1 MRRLTRYGVI
11 VAAGM
16 LAAGCSAGAGSSSSP
31 GSSSSDKTTTNSVL
45 TISNENGALWT
56 CGFNPL
62 NSTYNLTSVGFI
74 YEPLVYVN
82 PLQSGKTT
90 PMLATSWAWGA
101 GNKSLT
107 FTIRQGVKWSD
118 GTPMTA
124 ADVAYTF
131 NLIKKYPALDLTG
144 VWSVLSSVTAT
155 SPSTVTMDFSTVAV
169 PYFYYIADQ
178 TPIVPQHIWST
189 IANPATASI
198 SNPIG
203 TGPYLMS
210 KCSPQNIT
218 YTANPH
224 YWQPGLPRIHTLEYP
239 AFTSNNTAN
248 DTLASGQ
255 AQWGAQYIP
264 DIEAFYTSKN
274 PNFHYW
280 FPPILNV
287 SMVPNL
293 TNPLLSNVK
302 VREAISY
309 AIDRSK
315 VSTIGESGYEP
326 PANQTGVVTPTFSS
340 SLNSQALAS
349 WGSEYDVA
357 KATSLLESAGYHMSG
372 GVMTNAAGQKLQ
384 FTVINIGDYSDW
396 VASMQVIQQDLKAVG
411 ISITP
416 DNLSNT
422 DYEADLFNGHYQLGL
437 RGAVHLRPGRVLRAE
452 QLAQLREHGA
462 GRQAGRQQLRAL
474 QQPGHRRPAQAVL
487 DHHGRGHAAVD
498 PEPATAGHAEP
509 GADHPRGGGRR
520 LVPVRHHVD
529 HRVAHVQQ
537 PLRPASGVGIPR
549 QRAGA
554 AAPVAEVS
562 RAAACQGPG
571 RTSGKPWHAAPR

>member
-1 MRRLTRYGVI
+1 MRRLIRHGAII
-11 VAAGM
+11 VAGL
-16 LAAGCSAGAGSSSSP
+16 LAVAGCSAGAGSSSAPNSTAS
-31 GSSSSDKTTTNSVL
+31 GQSSANSTL

-56 CGFNPL
+56 CAFNPFNASDTL
-62 NSTYNLTSVGFI
+62 VSAGFT

-82 PLQSGKTT
+82 PLQNGKTT
-90 PMLATSWAWGA
+90 PMLATSWSWGA

-118 GTPMTA
+118 GTPLTA

-131 NLIKKYPALDLTG
+131 NLIKKYPAMDLTG

-155 SPSTVTMDFSTVAV
+155 GNTVTMNFSTVAV

-178 TPIVPQHIWST
+178 TPIVPQHIWSK

-198 SNPIG
+198 PSPIG
-203 TGPYLMS
+203 SGPYVMS
-210 KCSPQNIT
+210 KCTPENIT
-218 YTANPH
+218 YTANPR
-224 YWQPGLPRIHTLEYP
+224 YWQPGLPRIHTLQYP

-248 DTLASGQ
+248 DVLASGQ

-287 SMVPNL
+287 ALVPNL

-302 VREAISY
+302 VREAMSY
-309 AIDRSK
+309 AIDRGR

-326 PANQTGVVTPTFSS
+326 PANQTGIVTPTFSG
-340 SLNSQALAS
+340 SLDSQALAS
-349 WGSEYDVA
+349 WGSEYDPA

-411 ISITP
+411 IAITP

-422 DYEADLFNGHYQLGL
+422 DFDADLYAGHYQL
-437 RGAVHLRPGRVLRAE
+437 AYQE
-452 QLAQLREHGA
+452 QPTFG
-462 GRQAGRQQLRAL
+462 
-474 QQPGHRRPAQAVL
+474 
-487 DHHGRGHAAVD
+487 
-498 PEPATAGHAEP
+498 P
-509 GADHPRGGGRR
+509 GAYYELNNWLNSANTAPIGKIAASNYERYSNPSTDA
-520 LVPVRHHVD
+520 LLKQYSTTTDTAAQQSILNQIQQVMLSQVPIIPVVEGVD
-529 HRVAHVQQ
+529 WYQYDTTSFTGWPTSSNPYAQ
-537 PLRPASGVGIPR
+537 P
-549 QRAGA
+549 
-554 AAPVAEVS
+554 PVWAYPDNEQVLLHLS
-562 RAAACQGPG
+562 P
-571 RTSGKPWHAAPR
+571 K

>member
-16 LAAGCSAGAGSSSSP
+16 LAAGCSAGAGSSSAP
-31 GSSSSDKTTTNSVL
+31 SSTASGNTSANSTL

-62 NSTYNLTSVGFI
+62 NSTYNLLSVGFT

-131 NLIKKYPALDLTG
+131 NLIKKDPALDLTG

-178 TPIVPQHIWST
+178 TPIVPEHIWST

-422 DYEADLFNGHYQLGL
+422 DYQADLFNGHYQLAYVEQYTFG
-437 RGAVHLRPGRVLRAE
+437 PGPYYELNNWLNSANTAPVGKQAASNYERYSNPATDALLKQYSTTTDLATQRSVLN
-452 QLAQLREHGA
+452 Q
-462 GRQAGRQQLRAL
+462 L
-474 QQPGHRRPAQAVL
+474 QQVMLSQVPIIPVVEGVDWYQYDTTSITGWPTSSNPYAQPPVWAFPDNEQVL
-487 DHHGRGHAAVD
+487 LHLS
-498 PEPATAGHAEP
+498 P
-509 GADHPRGGGRR
+509 
-520 LVPVRHHVD
+520 
-529 HRVAHVQQ
+529 
-537 PLRPASGVGIPR
+537 
-549 QRAGA
+549 
-554 AAPVAEVS
+554 
-562 RAAACQGPG
+562 
-571 RTSGKPWHAAPR
+571 K

>member
-11 VAAGM
+11 LTAGL
-16 LAAGCSAGAGSSSSP
+16 LAVGCSAGSGSSS
-31 GSSSSDKTTTNSVL
+31 GSTSGKTSTNNSVL
-45 TISNENGALWT
+45 TISNENGALWS

-62 NSTYNLTSVGFI
+62 NSSYNLLSVGFI

-82 PLQSGKTT
+82 PLQNGKTT
-90 PMLATSWAWGA
+90 PMLASSWSWGA

-107 FTIRQGVKWSD
+107 FTIRSGVKWSD
-118 GTPMTA
+118 GTPLTA
-124 ADVAYTF
+124 ADVAFTF
-131 NLIKKYPALDLTG
+131 NLMKKYPTLDLTG

-155 SPSTVTMDFSTVAV
+155 GTSTVTMDFSSVAV

-189 IANPATASI
+189 IANPATATI
-198 SNPIG
+198 SKPVG
-203 TGPYLMS
+203 SGPYLMS
-210 KCSPQNIT
+210 KCSPSNIT

-224 YWQPGLPRIHTLEYP
+224 YWQPGLPKIHTLQYP

-248 DTLASGQ
+248 DTLANGQ

-264 DIEAFYTSKN
+264 DIQAFYTSKN
-274 PNFHYW
+274 ANYHYW

-309 AIDRSK
+309 AINRQQ

-326 PANQTGVVTPTFSS
+326 PANQAGIVTPTFTS
-340 SLNSQALAS
+340 SLNSSALAS
-349 WGSEYDVA
+349 WGNGFNVA
-357 KATSLLESAGYHMSG
+357 KAKTLLESAGYHPGSDG
-372 GVMTNAAGQKLQ
+372 IMTNASGQKLQ

-416 DNLSNT
+416 SNLSNT
-422 DYEADLFNGHYQLGL
+422 DYQADLFNGHYQLAYVEQYTFG
-437 RGAVHLRPGRVLRAE
+437 PGPYYELNNWLNSADTAPV
-452 QLAQLREHGA
+452 GK
-462 GRQAGRQQLRAL
+462 QAASNYERYSNPATDKLLDEYSTTTSAAMQQSILNQL
-474 QQPGHRRPAQAVL
+474 QQVMVSQVPFIPVVEGVDWYQYDTTSITGWPTSSDPYAQPPVWAFPDNEQVL
-487 DHHGRGHAAVD
+487 LHLT
-498 PEPATAGHAEP
+498 P
-509 GADHPRGGGRR
+509 
-520 LVPVRHHVD
+520 
-529 HRVAHVQQ
+529 
-537 PLRPASGVGIPR
+537 
-549 QRAGA
+549 
-554 AAPVAEVS
+554 
-562 RAAACQGPG
+562 
-571 RTSGKPWHAAPR
+571 K

>member
-1 MRRLTRYGVI
+1 MRRLIRYGVI
-11 VAAGM
+11 VAAAA
-16 LAAGCSAGAGSSSSP
+16 LAAGCTAGSGTSSSP
-31 GSSSSDKTTTNSVL
+31 GSTTSAKAATNSTL

-62 NSTYNLTSVGFI
+62 NSSYNLLSFGFM

-82 PLQSGKTT
+82 PLQNGKTT
-90 PMLATSWAWGA
+90 PMLATSWNWGA

-131 NLIKKYPALDLTG
+131 NLEKKYPALDLTG

-155 SPSTVTMDFSTVAV
+155 GNTVTMDFSNVAL

-189 IANPATASI
+189 LANPATDSI
-198 SNPIG
+198 KNPIG

-224 YWQPGLPRIHTLEYP
+224 YWQPGLPRIHTLQYP

-287 SMVPNL
+287 ALTPNL

-302 VREAISY
+302 VREAMSY

-315 VSTIGESGYEP
+315 VSTIGENGYEP

-340 SLNSQALAS
+340 SLNSQALAA
-349 WGSEYDVA
+349 WGSEYDAA
-357 KATSLLESAGYHMSG
+357 KAKSLLQSAGYHPGSDG
-372 GVMTNAAGQKLQ
+372 IMTNGAGQKLQ
-384 FTVINIGDYSDW
+384 FTVINIGGYSDW

-416 DNLSNT
+416 SNLSNT
-422 DYEADLFNGHYQLGL
+422 DYQADLFNGHYQLAYVEQYTFG
-437 RGAVHLRPGRVLRAE
+437 PGVYYELNNWLNSANTAPVGKPAASNYERYSNPATDALLKQYSTVADP
-452 QLAQLREHGA
+452 AT
-462 GRQAGRQQLRAL
+462 QQTILNQL
-474 QQPGHRRPAQAVL
+474 QQVMLSQVPIIPVLEGVAWYQYDTTSITGWPTSSNPYAQPPVWAFPDNEQVL
-487 DHHGRGHAAVD
+487 LHLS
-498 PEPATAGHAEP
+498 P
-509 GADHPRGGGRR
+509 
-520 LVPVRHHVD
+520 
-529 HRVAHVQQ
+529 
-537 PLRPASGVGIPR
+537 
-549 QRAGA
+549 
-554 AAPVAEVS
+554 
-562 RAAACQGPG
+562 
-571 RTSGKPWHAAPR
+571 K

>member
-11 VAAGM
+11 LTAGL
-16 LAAGCSAGAGSSSSP
+16 LAAGCSAGSGSSTSS
-31 GSSSSDKTTTNSVL
+31 GSGNTSTNSVL

-62 NSTYNLTSVGFI
+62 NSSYNLLSVGFT

-90 PMLATSWAWGA
+90 PMLATSWSWGA

-107 FTIRQGVKWSD
+107 FTIRPGVKWSD

-131 NLIKKYPALDLTG
+131 NLEKKYPALDLTG

-155 SPSTVTMDFSTVAV
+155 GNTVTMNFSTVAV

-189 IANPATASI
+189 LSNPATNTI
-198 SNPIG
+198 SHPVG

-218 YTANPH
+218 YTANPN
-224 YWQPGLPRIHTLEYP
+224 YWQPGLPKVKTLQYP

-280 FPPILNV
+280 FPPVLNV
-287 SMVPNL
+287 ALTPNL

-302 VREAISY
+302 VREAMSY
-309 AIDRSK
+309 AIDRTK
-315 VSTIGESGYEP
+315 VSTIGENGYEP

-340 SLNSQALAS
+340 SLNSQALAA
-349 WGSEYDVA
+349 WGSEYDAA
-357 KATSLLESAGYHMSG
+357 KATSLLESAGYHMGSDG
-372 GVMTNAAGQKLQ
+372 IMTNAAGQKLQ

-416 DNLSNT
+416 SNLSNN
-422 DYEADLFNGHYQLGL
+422 DYQADLFNGHYQLAYVEQYTFGP
-437 RGAVHLRPGRVLRAE
+437 GAYYELNNWLNSANTAPVGKVAASNYERWSSSSTD
-452 QLAQLREHGA
+452 QLLNEYATTTDA
-462 GRQAGRQQLRAL
+462 ATQQSIMNQV
-474 QQPGHRRPAQAVL
+474 QQVMVTDVPIIPVTE
-487 DHHGRGHAAVD
+487 AVD
-498 PEPATAGHAEP
+498 WYQYDTGSFSGWPTP
-509 GADHPRGGGRR
+509 GNPYA
-520 LVPVRHHVD
+520 
-529 HRVAHVQQ
+529 Q
-537 PLRPASGVGIPR
+537 PSAYSYPDNEQVLLHLSP
-549 QRAGA
+549 
-554 AAPVAEVS
+554 
-562 RAAACQGPG
+562 
-571 RTSGKPWHAAPR
+571 K